1 MSDIAFANNYTNLFF
16 LNVAPPGAPK
26 DYARIGA
33 GINKV
38 DWNGNEVVSQD
49 DYYDGDGMSETEVTG
64 GQLVGT
70 FSGHRRY
77 GDRAQDWI
85 ARNTIN
91 YGESRKTDLLW
102 IAPDGQR
109 LEGKA
114 TVANIKTQGGDPKA
128 KSDFSFEAHYNG
140 MPELTPGD
148 ASSFPDGI
156 SAEAVSVEV
165 GATAPIKVA
174 ATPEGASGVCVYGV
188 DDPSV
193 ATVDADGV
201 VTGVAPG
208 ETEVSVK
215 SAAKPSIRTTVRV
228 TVSEA
233 AA

>member
-16 LNVAPPGAPK
+16 LNVAPPGATK

-91 YGESRKTDLLW
+91 NTKCADVKKSIEAAMKRVDLLE
-102 IAPDGQR
+102 R
-109 LEGKA
+109 K
-114 TVANIKTQGGDPKA
+114 
-128 KSDFSFEAHYNG
+128 
-140 MPELTPGD
+140 
-148 ASSFPDGI
+148 
-156 SAEAVSVEV
+156 
-165 GATAPIKVA
+165 
-174 ATPEGASGVCVYGV
+174 
-188 DDPSV
+188 
-193 ATVDADGV
+193 
-201 VTGVAPG
+201 
-208 ETEVSVK
+208 
-215 SAAKPSIRTTVRV
+215 
-228 TVSEA
+228 
-233 AA
+233 